1 MLYVLVPIDAK
12 FSRRLLDK
20 LVRDLDTLDNRGVRF
35 CFAIYSENTVQK
47 KILTE
52 KIHGHLYYGISSPV
66 NRWEQILGLR
76 TSFYLTKDDYV
87 TFMDADD
94 FISAYGV
101 RYQELLKGK
110 ERPEFVI
117 CNCKR
122 SNPELTKFQDRPYMQ
137 YMNFSYET
145 YMENKIAHT
154 PWGIWVRG
162 DIIENMPSPFPFLK
176 GDDTEYEYGY
186 EFYVLHYIQYHA
198 AISDSVIKDK
208 VAEYYW
214 IEYPA
219 SQTLSSNL
227 SEKMILNAIKQ
238 MDRVDFNREDERDRV
253 KKNILTS
260 YSGLILKQETEI
272 EHARLR
278 IEYLIDKS
286 GLDIS
291 LGDVLDGC
299 TVNSGNSKD

>member
-1 MLYVLVPIDAK
+1 MLYVLIPIDAK
-12 FSRRLLDK
+12 FSRKLLDK
-20 LVRDLDTLDNRGVRF
+20 LVRDLDGLLDTRSVRF

-94 FISAYGV
+94 FISFYGI
-101 RYQELLKGK
+101 RYQKLMEGE

-122 SNPELTKFQDRPYMQ
+122 ANPELTEFQDKPYMQ

-145 YMENKIAHT
+145 YMDNKIAHT

-162 DIIENMPSPFPFLK
+162 DIIDKMPTPFRK
-176 GDDTEYEYGY
+176 HDDTEYEYGY

-198 AISDSVIKDK
+198 AISDSVIKDEE
-208 VAEYYW
+208 AEYYW

-227 SEKMILNAIKQ
+227 SERTILNAIKQ
-238 MDRVDFNREDERDRV
+238 MDMVDFNTEDERDRV
-253 KKNILTS
+253 KKNILIS
-260 YSGLILKQETEI
+260 YSGLILKQETEV

-286 GLDIS
+286 GLDIK

-299 TVNSGNSKD
+299 TVNSGNSKG